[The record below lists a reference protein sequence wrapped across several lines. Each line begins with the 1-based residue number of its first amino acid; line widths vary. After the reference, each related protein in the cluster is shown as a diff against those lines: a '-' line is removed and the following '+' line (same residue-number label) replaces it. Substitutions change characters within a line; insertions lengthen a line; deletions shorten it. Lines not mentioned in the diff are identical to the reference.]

1 MTRRI
6 FFSNSS
12 KGSSGGDVLGNSGDP
27 GDPGK
32 AGKAGKAGEPLPP
45 RRWPPSRLNDS
56 RYEDDDRGLN
66 DSTAT
71 VIPILS
77 RVDNPLESSCA
88 VLETADYD
96 AALMSSSRLKERA
109 NGRVASSMDP
119 ATAGPGRSVDD
130 SIPEKHAVE
139 LVTRRHLGLL
149 VSTLFAGVFT
159 TCLKRGLLPLVQ
171 GELEM
176 ETYQADAADVLMLL
190 PWSYSFVWG
199 FISDAVPVLGSRRK
213 AYIVMA
219 WTLSLVSCFG
229 MAVLNY
235 ALEYNALS
243 SEKAAEEALEHRVA
257 LIDAYVLLLMLASFG
272 SILALV
278 VGETYVIAQT
288 RREPLEE
295 RGRALGTL
303 LLTQF
308 VGECVGQIA
317 ADKAIFHITAFGLT
331 PLYSFRQTALFFMF
345 YSLIPLLALFFFFH
359 EDADPPA
366 IDDGGNGHFGPRFP
380 SGLDDQEA
388 LETRSNWFER
398 FKLKFQRHWGQLRSA
413 LAKESTTRAVRFFMI
428 FVFLSEFTLTY
439 PHDRLE
445 EWCGMTDK
453 ADSSGKI
460 TMEAFYV
467 LAVAAWKYC
476 GLNVDW
482 RRSISASF
490 LLTMILPQVAY
501 FFMATL
507 EAGTRSIE
515 AFTFITALRG
525 FLRAALVV
533 LEVSIAAE
541 IAPVGGEGAFVGV
554 VVSIGSI
561 MRLLATTS
569 SNALGYMFDDVGS
582 YGSSSRDDQ
591 DRGQVAFALGVCYAI
606 RLIALVALIF
616 LPKQK
621 RALQRLHR
629 HGAQGDRRTAWWV
642 LGMLGCAFLIS
653 LVFNMLAISPS
664 TSCLRLVG
672 GAGCS

>member
-6 FFSNSS
+6 FFSSSS
-12 KGSSGGDVLGNSGDP
+12 KGSSGGSVLGDSGGP
-27 GDPGK
+27 
-32 AGKAGKAGEPLPP
+32 GKAGEPLPP
-45 RRWPPSRLNDS
+45 RRWPPSRFNDS
-56 RYEDDDRGLN
+56 RYDDDDRGFN

-109 NGRVASSMDP
+109 NGRVASSMEP
-119 ATAGPGRSVDD
+119 AIAGPGRSVDD
-130 SIPEKHAVE
+130 AIPDKHAVE

-149 VSTLFAGVFT
+149 VSTLSAGVLT
-159 TCLKRGLLPLVQ
+159 SCLKRGLLPLVQ

-199 FISDAVPVLGSRRK
+199 FLSDAVPVLGSRRK

-219 WTLSLVSCFG
+219 WTLTLVSCFG

-243 SEKAAEEALEHRVA
+243 SEKAAEEAQEHRVA

-317 ADKAIFHITAFGLT
+317 ADKVIFHITAFGLT

-345 YSLIPLLALFFFFH
+345 YSLIPLLALFFLFH
-359 EDADPPA
+359 ENPDPPA
-366 IDDGGNGHFGPRFP
+366 IDDGGNGHFVPRFP
-380 SGLDDQEA
+380 SGVDDIPAQEA
-388 LETRSNWFER
+388 LETRSNWFAR
-398 FKLKFQRHWGQLRSA
+398 FKLKFQRHWGRLRSA
-413 LAKESTTRAVRFFMI
+413 LAKESTTRVVRFFMI
-428 FVFLSEFTLTY
+428 FVFLSEFTITY

-445 EWCGMTDK
+445 EWCGMTAK

-476 GLNVDW
+476 GLNMDW
-482 RRSISASF
+482 RRSISVSF
-490 LLTMILPQVAY
+490 VLTLILPQVAY

-507 EAGTRSIE
+507 EASTRSIE
-515 AFTFITALRG
+515 AFTFITSLRG

-591 DRGQVAFALGVCYAI
+591 DKGQVAFALGVCYAI
-606 RLIALVALIF
+606 RLIALVSLIF

-621 RALQRLHR
+621 RAIQRLHR
-629 HGAQGDRRTAWWV
+629 HGAQGDSRTAWWV
-642 LGMLGCAFLIS
+642 LGMLGCAFLVS